1 MPEIALKNKMR
12 EYALS
17 KGYSEDNVREVEE
30 TIKGWNYRVYTII
43 GLMLFSFI
51 IFLVGWFIWI
61 KFLN

>member
-1 MPEIALKNKMR
+1 MPEIDLKNKMR